1 MGEGKQRGCS
11 SRFRATKECSCEGRE
26 KQTVVSDLDGTL
38 LRSNSAFPY
47 YMLMAFEASGVP
59 RFALIL
65 LCSPLAWLLYH
76 FFSEAAAIK
85 LLIFL
90 SCAGVK
96 ERDIASVARAV
107 LPKFYIAD
115 VHPDSWRVFSSFGTR
130 CLLTAN
136 PRLFVEPFAKEFL
149 GVDLVIGSEL
159 AFTRSGR
166 ATGFVKPPGV
176 LVGDNKGAAI
186 LKHFPHDAPDV
197 GLGDRTSDFP
207 FLAMCKEGF
216 VVPRQPKVEAVH
228 QSKLLKQIVFHDGRL
243 VRSPTPGWALIT
255 LLWLPI
261 GFLLALVRVAA
272 GALLPMCMV
281 YYAFCALGVRVVV
294 KGKPPLQMG
303 TRKHGVLF
311 VCTHRT
317 LLDPIFV
324 SCAVGRPVS
333 AVTYSVSRVSEVI
346 SPIKTVRL
354 TRDREKDAANMC
366 KLLEEGDLVIC
377 PEGTTCR
384 EPFLL
389 RFSAL
394 FAELADH
401 IVPVAMNTRM
411 GMFHATTAR
420 GWKGMDCFY
429 FFMNPRPLYELT
441 FLDELPHD
449 LTCSAGKTAFEVA
462 NYIQRVLAGTLSFE
476 CTSFTR
482 KDKYKALAG
491 TDGSISS
498 SLLPSKV
505 TGC

>member
-1 MGEGKQRGCS
+1 MES
-11 SRFRATKECSCEGRE
+11 NRFKTIKECSCEGRE

-47 YMLMAFEASGVP
+47 YMLVAFEASGVL

-76 FFSEAAAIK
+76 FISEAAAIK

-115 VHPDSWRVFSSFGTR
+115 VQPNTWRVFSAFGKR

-136 PRLFVEPFAKEFL
+136 PRLFVEPFAKDFL

-159 AFTRSGR
+159 EFTRSGH
-166 ATGFVKPPGV
+166 ATGFVKAPGV
-176 LVGDNKGAAI
+176 IVGDNKEAAI
-186 LKHFPHDAPDV
+186 RKHFADEAPDV
-197 GLGDRTSDFP
+197 GLGDRASDFP

-216 VVPRQPKVEAVH
+216 VVPRHPKVEALH
-228 QSKLLKQIVFHDGRL
+228 PSKLSKQIVFHDGRL
-243 VRSPTPGWALIT
+243 VRSPTPGWALVT

-272 GALLPMCMV
+272 GALLPMRIV
-281 YYAFCALGVRVVV
+281 YYAFRCLGVRVVV
-294 KGKPPLQMG
+294 KGNPPLDMG

-324 SCAVGRPVS
+324 SCAVRRPVS
-333 AVTYSVSRVSEVI
+333 AVTYSLSRVSEII
-346 SPIKTVRL
+346 SPVKTVRL
-354 TRDREKDAANMC
+354 SRDREKDASNIR
-366 KLLEEGDLVIC
+366 KLLQEGDLVIC

-441 FLDELPHD
+441 FLDELPHE
-449 LTCSAGKTAFEVA
+449 LTCATGKTSFEVA
-462 NYIQRVLAGTLSFE
+462 NYIQRVLAGTLNFE

-491 TDGSISS
+491 TDGSVSS
-498 SLLPSKV
+498 HLPPSKV